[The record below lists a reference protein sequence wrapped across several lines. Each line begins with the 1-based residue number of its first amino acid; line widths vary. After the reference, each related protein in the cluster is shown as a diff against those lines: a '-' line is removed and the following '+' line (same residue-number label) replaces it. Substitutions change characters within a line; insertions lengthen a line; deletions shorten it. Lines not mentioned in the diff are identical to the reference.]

1 MTPFDRWS
9 RALAVHRSSSA
20 AFAAAAEEIEPDAW
34 HRPRAE
40 GKWSPAQ
47 MTDHL
52 IQTYDVLLRELE
64 GGEGMR
70 VRTRFLQ
77 RVFLRL
83 TLMPRL
89 LRGGRFPERV
99 PAPPEI
105 RPANAPADQQ
115 NGITRFRRQ
124 AAEFE
129 ATVQRVRKQSPHAQ
143 LTHAYFGPSSLAN
156 GVLFCARH
164 IEHHRAQISS
174 RC

>member
-1 MTPFDRWS
+1 MTSLD
-9 RALAVHRSSSA
+9 RALSVHQSASA
-20 AFAAAAEEIEPDAW
+20 AFATAAEEVEPDRW
-34 HRPRAE
+34 HLPRSE

-47 MTDHL
+47 ITAHL

-64 GGEGMR
+64 GGAGMK
-70 VRTRFLQ
+70 VRLGLLRRL
-77 RVFLRL
+77 FLRF

-105 RPANAPADQQ
+105 RPAGAPDQPE
-115 NGITRFRRQ
+115 GIVLFRQR

-129 ATVQRVRKQSPHAQ
+129 ATARRVLAQ
-143 LTHAYFGPSSLAN
+143 APRAQVTHAYFGPSSVAK

-164 IEHHRAQISS
+164 IEHHRGQIQPG
-174 RC
+174 RNG